1 MTPLRAYLILLG
13 LVAGQRLGEL
23 ALSRR
28 NERILRKRGAVEVGA
43 RHYPVMVVFHTLFLV
58 ACAVEAVRARRPPTR
73 TAVIGSLLVLAL
85 AQVIRWWAMGTLR
98 ERWTTRILVLPGA
111 EPVVTGPYR
120 FLRHPNYLAVILEL
134 GALPLAYGNWRTA
147 LVFGLANAVLL
158 TVRITVEERALG
170 AMWANKF
177 RDRGRFIP
185 GPDA

>member
-1 MTPLRAYLILLG
+1 M
-13 LVAGQRLGEL
+13 
-23 ALSRR
+23 
-28 NERILRKRGAVEVGA
+28 
-43 RHYPVMVVFHTLFLV
+43 
-58 ACAVEAVRARRPPTR
+58 
-73 TAVIGSLLVLAL
+73 
-85 AQVIRWWAMGTLR
+85 
-98 ERWTTRILVLPGA
+98 
-111 EPVVTGPYR
+111 
-120 FLRHPNYLAVILEL
+120 ILEL